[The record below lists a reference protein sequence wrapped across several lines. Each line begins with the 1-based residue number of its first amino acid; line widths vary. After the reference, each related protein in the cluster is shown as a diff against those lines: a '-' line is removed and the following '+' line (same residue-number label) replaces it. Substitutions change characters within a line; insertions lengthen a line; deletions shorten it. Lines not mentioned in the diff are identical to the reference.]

1 MSYIEEN
8 LKEYLRNNP
17 EALKNVPGNNLGRMP
32 GQKALEIKNNLD
44 AAEEP
49 DILTDYSQLPN
60 RNTELLPY
68 LGEQFIN
75 PAGAL
80 AKTGDYIYHA
90 AERPQNAGEFALS
103 WLAGTGE
110 GVGEYI
116 LSKLGL
122 GPDEEKKTPT
132 KTWLERYL
140 ETNGGG
146 GGGGAGLGGPEMYTP
161 EALPSFSVNFRAP
174 ETKDLKAPT
183 YEGTPYNKWDV
194 IAAGLANA
202 DFSGD
207 LPDFSRAVNEMN
219 RITDEGKRS
228 VTDAKNRTAEAQAEF
243 DRWKFTRDL
252 AIEEARMK
260 SAYMN
265 ANLAM
270 ARQQAMAPKALGGNK
285 FYWRDSNGNM
295 HWDSLDKNGEA
306 RVLGQN
312 AAFSD
317 FAGLSD
323 KEISKLTPQQIMRKA
338 QQQSL
343 LLQDKN
349 AQVPFMQNYYLS
361 AMSLLPQEQ

>member
-1 MSYIEEN
+1 MSYIDEN

-17 EALKNVPGNNLGRMP
+17 EALNALPGSSLGKMI
-32 GQKALEIKNNLD
+32 GQRAKELQAGLEN
-44 AAEEP
+44 P
-49 DILTDYSQLPN
+49 DPDLLTDYSQLPN
-60 RNTELLPY
+60 RNTDLLPY
-68 LGEQFIN
+68 PGEQFIN
-75 PAGAL
+75 PASAIT
-80 AKTGDYIYHA
+80 KSGDYIYHA

-116 LSKLGL
+116 LSKL
-122 GPDEEKKTPT
+122 PWFEDEEKKDTPT
-132 KTWLERYL
+132 KTWLERYI
-140 ETNGGG
+140 EDEGAGGG
-146 GGGGAGLGGPEMYTP
+146 GGGVVGGPNIYTP
-161 EALPSFSVNFRAP
+161 GALPSFSVGFRAP
-174 ETKDLKAPT
+174 ETKDIKAPT

-228 VTDAKNRTAEAQAEF
+228 VTDAKNRTAEAQAEY
-243 DRWKFTRDL
+243 DRWKVTRDL

-270 ARQQAMAPKALGGNK
+270 ARQQAMAPRALGGNK
-285 FYWRDSNGNM
+285 FVWYDSNGNM
-295 HWDSLDKNGEA
+295 RWDSLDKNGEA
-306 RVLGQN
+306 RTLGQN

-323 KEISKLTPQQIMRKA
+323 KELSKLTPQQIMRKA

-361 AMSLLPQEQ
+361 AMSLLPQE